1 MIILSMEKSDEIREA
16 KDILQTLI
24 KAKKNIRMYPEN
36 NPIYRNT
43 LEDTSVRFTNFLDYR
58 DEFKLQIKQNSIS
71 YESEELYSSTEKED
85 NLALFFFKDGLREL
99 TFKKGLLRDEL
110 EEFLK
115 IIAREFDREEIDDDI
130 VTLLWEKDFQNIQYV
145 VDEAFLVDIDEEDY
159 EAKAEKKVK
168 EQVTDDNDLM
178 RAYAD
183 GFSDDDRQEISI
195 VPITERDL
203 QILVKELEKD
213 SSSKIEKLVSILFE
227 LVYQSEKQ
235 SDVDATFQF
244 LRNATQFCMRYGDIA
259 LVNQIMKR
267 TKDIME
273 EPSIKESGKN
283 YFRMLSQYLGNEE
296 ITGYLAETL
305 DSSVEIDANVY
316 EEFVGFLDKNAI
328 QPLIKYL
335 AELKTIRAR
344 KNVIDALIILGRK
357 DIQMIAKGL
366 DDQRWYLV
374 RNIIYILRKIADK
387 RSTEYLLRTVRHSDI
402 RVRKEGIKALGELG
416 GRDVIQTL
424 RECLDDPDTEVRI
437 AAAKAFGTIGSEVA
451 KKIIFDKISNKMFKD
466 KDFDEKKEVY
476 EVLLRWKDQS
486 VFDFLMTTL
495 RKKTLFGRAK
505 NDENRACAA
514 FCLGLLG
521 KKEALPELR
530 SLTESNNKL
539 LKDFAHA
546 AIRKLEHDQ

>member
-1 MIILSMEKSDEIREA
+1 MRH
-16 KDILQTLI
+16 
-24 KAKKNIRMYPEN
+24 
-36 NPIYRNT
+36 
-43 LEDTSVRFTNFLDYR
+43 
-58 DEFKLQIKQNSIS
+58 
-71 YESEELYSSTEKED
+71 
-85 NLALFFFKDGLREL
+85 G
-99 TFKKGLLRDEL
+99 
-110 EEFLK
+110 
-115 IIAREFDREEIDDDI
+115 DI
-130 VTLLWEKDFQNIQYV
+130 V
-145 VDEAFLVDIDEEDY
+145 
-159 EAKAEKKVK
+159 
-168 EQVTDDNDLM
+168 
-178 RAYAD
+178 
-183 GFSDDDRQEISI
+183 
-195 VPITERDL
+195 
-203 QILVKELEKD
+203 
-213 SSSKIEKLVSILFE
+213 
-227 LVYQSEKQ
+227 
-235 SDVDATFQF
+235 
-244 LRNATQFCMRYGDIA
+244 
-259 LVNQIMKR
+259 LVNRIMKR

-283 YFRMLSQYLGNEE
+283 YFRMLSQYLGHEE

-305 DSSVEIDANVY
+305 DSSLEIDANVY

-344 KNVIDALIILGRK
+344 KHVIDALIILGRK

-424 RECLDDPDTEVRI
+424 RECFDDPDTEVRI
-437 AAAKAFGTIGSEVA
+437 SAAKAFGTIGSEVA

-466 KDFDEKKEVY
+466 KDFDEKKEMY

-486 VFDFLMTTL
+486 VFDFLMTTI

-521 KKEALPELR
+521 KKDALPELR
-530 SLTESNNKL
+530 SLTGSNNKL
-539 LKDFAHA
+539 LQDFAHA

>member
-1 MIILSMEKSDEIREA
+1 MEKSDEIREA
-16 KDILQTLI
+16 KDILQALI

-36 NPIYRNT
+36 NPIYVKT
-43 LEDTSVRFTNFLDYR
+43 LEDVFIRFKNFLDYR
-58 DEFKLQIKQNSIS
+58 DGFKLYIKQNSIS
-71 YESEELYSSTEKED
+71 YESEELYYSTEKED

-99 TFKKGLLRDEL
+99 TFKKGLTRNEL

-130 VTLLWEKDFQNIQYV
+130 VTLLWEKDFENIQYV
-145 VDEAFLVDIDEEDY
+145 VDEAFLVDIDDEDY
-159 EAKAEKKVK
+159 ETKAEQQVK
-168 EQVTDDNDLM
+168 EQATDVSDLM

-183 GFSDDDRQEISI
+183 GFKEDDTHQMAVI
-195 VPITERDL
+195 PLTERDL
-203 QILVKELEKD
+203 QILVRELEKD
-213 SSSKIEKLVSILFE
+213 SSSKIEKLVTILFE

-235 SDVDATFQF
+235 TDVDATFQF
-244 LRNATQFCMRYGDIA
+244 LRNAILFCMRHGDIA
-259 LVNQIMKR
+259 LVNRIMKR

-273 EPSIKESGKN
+273 EPSLKESGKN
-283 YFRMLSQYLGNEE
+283 YFRMLSQYLGSDD
-296 ITGYLAETL
+296 IAGCLAETL
-305 DSSVEIDANVY
+305 DSSIEIDAHVY

-344 KNVIDALIILGRK
+344 KSVIDALIILGRK
-357 DIQMIAKGL
+357 DIQMVAKGL

-374 RNIIYILRKIADK
+374 RNIIYILRKMADK
-387 RSTEYLLRTVRHSDI
+387 RATEYLLKTVRHSDI

-416 GRDVIQTL
+416 GHDVIQTL
-424 RECLDDPDTEVRI
+424 RECLDDADAEVRVT
-437 AAAKAFGTIGSEVA
+437 AARAFGTIGSEVA
-451 KKIIFDKISNKMFKD
+451 KKIILDKISHKMFKE
-466 KDFDEKKEVY
+466 KAFDEKKEFY
-476 EVLLRWKDQS
+476 EVLLRWKDQA
-486 VFDFLMTTL
+486 VFDFLTTAV

-521 KKEALPELR
+521 RKEALPDLQSLR
-530 SLTESNNKL
+530 ESGNKL
-539 LKDFAHA
+539 LQDFAHA

>member
-1 MIILSMEKSDEIREA
+1 
-16 KDILQTLI
+16 
-24 KAKKNIRMYPEN
+24 
-36 NPIYRNT
+36 
-43 LEDTSVRFTNFLDYR
+43 VRFTNFLDYR

-521 KKEALPELR
+521 KKDALPELR

>member
-1 MIILSMEKSDEIREA
+1 MEKSDEIREA

-437 AAAKAFGTIGSEVA
+437 TAAKAFGTIGSEVA

-521 KKEALPELR
+521 KKDALPELR

>member
-1 MIILSMEKSDEIREA
+1 L
-16 KDILQTLI
+16 
-24 KAKKNIRMYPEN
+24 
-36 NPIYRNT
+36 
-43 LEDTSVRFTNFLDYR
+43 
-58 DEFKLQIKQNSIS
+58 
-71 YESEELYSSTEKED
+71 
-85 NLALFFFKDGLREL
+85 
-99 TFKKGLLRDEL
+99 
-110 EEFLK
+110 
-115 IIAREFDREEIDDDI
+115 
-130 VTLLWEKDFQNIQYV
+130 
-145 VDEAFLVDIDEEDY
+145 
-159 EAKAEKKVK
+159 
-168 EQVTDDNDLM
+168 
-178 RAYAD
+178 
-183 GFSDDDRQEISI
+183 
-195 VPITERDL
+195 
-203 QILVKELEKD
+203 
-213 SSSKIEKLVSILFE
+213 
-227 LVYQSEKQ
+227 
-235 SDVDATFQF
+235 
-244 LRNATQFCMRYGDIA
+244 
-259 LVNQIMKR
+259 
-267 TKDIME
+267 
-273 EPSIKESGKN
+273 
-283 YFRMLSQYLGNEE
+283 
-296 ITGYLAETL
+296 
-305 DSSVEIDANVY
+305 EIDANVY

-344 KNVIDALIILGRK
+344 KHVIDALIILGRK

-387 RSTEYLLRTVRHSDI
+387 RSTEYLLRTLRHSDI

-437 AAAKAFGTIGSEVA
+437 TAAKAFGTIGSEVA

-486 VFDFLMTTL
+486 VFDFLMTTI

-521 KKEALPELR
+521 KKDALPELR
-530 SLTESNNKL
+530 SLTGSNNKL
-539 LKDFAHA
+539 LQDFAHA